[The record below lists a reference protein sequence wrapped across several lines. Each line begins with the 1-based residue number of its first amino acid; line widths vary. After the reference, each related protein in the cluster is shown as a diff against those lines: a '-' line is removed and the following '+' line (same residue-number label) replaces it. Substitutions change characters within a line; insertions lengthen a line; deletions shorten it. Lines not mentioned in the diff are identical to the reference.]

1 MTYVHVRES
10 ERLCSYG
17 DHRLEPPGSRAY
29 PNSGILG
36 NLTAENEKRYKNCA
50 QKETKGHNA
59 YKTQQRFKKNCS
71 PYSEQHG
78 TQSR

>member
-1 MTYVHVRES
+1 MGYVHVRES

-36 NLTAENEKRYKNCA
+36 NLEVCNEKRIKDFAEEKTKKYTPS
-50 QKETKGHNA
+50 ETK
-59 YKTQQRFKKNCS
+59 QRLKKNCLKY
-71 PYSEQHG
+71 PA
-78 TQSR
+78 

>member
-36 NLTAENEKRYKNCA
+36 NLKARDEKRIEDFAERKTRKYA
-50 QKETKGHNA
+50 SFETK
-59 YKTQQRFKKNCS
+59 QRFKKNCLK
-71 PYSEQHG
+71 YLA
-78 TQSR
+78 

>member
-1 MTYVHVRES
+1 MTYVHVRKS

-36 NLTAENEKRYKNCA
+36 NLIARNENDLELSLEK
-50 QKETKGHNA
+50 KEGL
-59 YKTQQRFKKNCS
+59 YRL
-71 PYSEQHG
+71 
-78 TQSR
+78 